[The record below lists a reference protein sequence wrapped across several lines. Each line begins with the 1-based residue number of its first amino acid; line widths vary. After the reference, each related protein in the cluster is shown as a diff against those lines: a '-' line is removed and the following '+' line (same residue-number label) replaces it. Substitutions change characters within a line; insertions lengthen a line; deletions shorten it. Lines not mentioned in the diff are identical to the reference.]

1 MQVSKLGLC
10 PYVTSS
16 VIVGWV
22 TPKILAN
29 SRTLI
34 FSALILA
41 LTFSIN
47 STGACLVVME
57 YKITDLVIDIFTIM
71 VTQLDSF
78 IRLPIMVEKS
88 TIMKS
93 IKTHMT
99 NNAANQIILGK
110 LIENI
115 QKSMRSLV
123 EFLKI
128 LVLGMI
134 AALLLVLPWLLR
146 AAALLIWLAGGY
158 AAITTIQFIYSPFSQ
173 YGEILVLQSAAIIL
187 LIAIALLLTLA
198 KQEFLWGGLAI
209 GGALFVSVS
218 YGMTRLWNTEYGGLI
233 LRALPAALL
242 AVSMIAMS
250 VRLKKMRTSGGVRFS
265 APLFVWLK
273 KSPKGGDASS
283 PE

>member
-1 MQVSKLGLC
+1 
-10 PYVTSS
+10 
-16 VIVGWV
+16 
-22 TPKILAN
+22 
-29 SRTLI
+29 
-34 FSALILA
+34 
-41 LTFSIN
+41 
-47 STGACLVVME
+47 
-57 YKITDLVIDIFTIM
+57 M

-78 IRLPIMVEKS
+78 IGLPIMVERS
-88 TIMKS
+88 TIVKS
-93 IKTHMT
+93 IETHMT

-128 LVLGMI
+128 LALGMI

-173 YGEILVLQSAAIIL
+173 YGEILVLQFAAIIL
-187 LIAIALLLTLA
+187 LIAIALLLMMA

-242 AVSMIAMS
+242 AVSMIVMS

-265 APLFVWLK
+265 SPLFVWLK
-273 KSPKGGDASS
+273 KSPKGGDVSS